1 MGIQNTVRF
10 MVRSIASLKY
20 TPPGDWGDRVSKLH
34 LSQSGISVM
43 IVFWIFLFT
52 AEHGESAEVTLN
64 FSVFSAVEK

>member
-1 MGIQNTVRF
+1 
-10 MVRSIASLKY
+10 
-20 TPPGDWGDRVSKLH
+20 
-34 LSQSGISVM
+34 M